1 MYNTYILLTAA
12 MFFLLIVMVILFI
25 RNYRLRKLYMDQ
37 MITFN
42 AIFNSLPDLIYCKD
56 VNRKFTDINEACKK
70 FFSVSDKDV
79 LGKSIR
85 EVHNDLDQADRLL
98 EADEIVIKE
107 KRTIKTAEWY
117 IFPNNVKRLMENT
130 KVPLIRNGKVI
141 GLVGID
147 RDITDDKIAIDNA
160 YEESRSKSNF
170 LAKMSH
176 EIRTPMNAIIGMT
189 ELALREKEPELI
201 HKHIYTVKQAGTHL
215 LSLINDILDFSK
227 IERGKLEIIPGD
239 YMFSS
244 LANDVISII
253 RMKLIDSQI
262 RFAVNVDSNIPNEL
276 FGDETRVRQVLLNIL
291 SNAVKYTER
300 GFISFS
306 VCFDEI
312 DNDNIN
318 LVIEVMDTGRG
329 IKQEHI
335 DKLFNEYEQVDQEK
349 NKGIEGIGLGLAIT
363 WSLTRAMGGDIQV
376 YSEYGKG
383 SIFTLIIPQKK
394 RSNKILA
401 KIYEPESK
409 SVIVYE
415 RREIYANS
423 IVYSILNMGVKC
435 TLVESDT
442 ELSEKLANGKFE
454 FLFISYVLMRRN
466 IDIINKYAANTK
478 IVILTEFGEAI
489 PSVNLNIISMPV
501 YAISIAN
508 ILNGVAESFNYNEN
522 KGYVIKFVAP
532 MVKILIV
539 DDINTN
545 LKVAEGLML
554 PYKMKIDLCK
564 SGKEAINAI
573 KEKRY
578 DLIFMDHKMPEMDG
592 VEATTIIRS
601 MSVMEDYYGSVPI
614 IALTAN
620 AIGNMKEMFLQNG
633 FNDFLSKPIDIVKLN
648 LILEKWIP
656 LDKKNTVHKSSYKNI
671 ANNAAKN
678 IVIEGFDIE
687 KGIHFSGGNFD
698 SYLDT
703 LAIFHKDGLKEIN
716 KLNLY
721 LESQNMD
728 MYNINIHAIKS
739 ALANIG
745 AFALSEEA
753 KSLEEASGRY
763 DNEYIKIN
771 NILFINKLKIALNE
785 IEIILAKNELIDEN
799 DGKAGIGV
807 IIPILHKLSDA
818 IESLNAGIINSTI
831 EELIKMK
838 HPANLKNKIND
849 ISELILIGEYDE
861 ATGIIKSII
870 NEEV

>member
-1 MYNTYILLTAA
+1 MHNTYTILVIA
-12 MFFLLIVMVILFI
+12 MSVLLIVMIVLFI
-25 RNYRLRKLYMDQ
+25 RNLKLKRLYMDQ
-37 MITFN
+37 TITFN
-42 AIFNSLPDLIYCKD
+42 AIFNALPDLIYCKD
-56 VNRKFTDINEACKK
+56 DDRRFTKINDACEKFYGVKE
-70 FFSVSDKDV
+70 KDV
-79 LGKSIR
+79 IGKTIIEIHHDLEQAERSMIIDDS
-85 EVHNDLDQADRLL
+85 VINDKKIL
-98 EADEIVIKE
+98 
-107 KRTIKTAEWY
+107 KTAEWY
-117 IFPNNVKRLMENT
+117 IFPDNSKRLLENT
-130 KVPLIRNGKVI
+130 KVPLIKKGKVI

-147 RDITDDKIAIDNA
+147 RDITEDKIAIDTA

-189 ELALREKEPELI
+189 ELALREKEADLI

-227 IERGKLEIIPGD
+227 IERGKLEILPGD
-239 YMFSS
+239 YLLSS

-291 SNAVKYTER
+291 SNAVKYTEK

-306 VCFDEI
+306 VSFDEI
-312 DNDNIN
+312 NNENIN
-318 LVIEVMDTGRG
+318 LIIEVMDTGRG
-329 IKQEHI
+329 IKQENI
-335 DKLFNEYEQVDQEK
+335 EKLFNEYEQVDQEK

-363 WSLTRAMGGDIQV
+363 WSLTKAMGGDIQV

-383 SIFTLIIPQKK
+383 SIFTIIIPQRK

-409 SVIVYE
+409 NVIVYE

-435 TLVESDT
+435 TLVENDK
-442 ELSEKLANGKFE
+442 ELSEKLMGNKYE
-454 FLFISYVLMRRN
+454 FLFISYILMRRN
-466 IDIINKYAANTK
+466 LDSINKYASNTK

-501 YAISIAN
+501 YSISIAN

-532 MVKILIV
+532 SVKILIV

-545 LKVAEGLML
+545 LKVAEGLLL
-554 PYKMKIDLCK
+554 PYKMRIDLCN
-564 SGKEAINAI
+564 SGKEAISAI
-573 KEKRY
+573 EENRY

-592 VEATTIIRS
+592 VEATRIIRS
-601 MSVMEDYYGSVPI
+601 KAVIEKYYGNVPI

-633 FNDFLSKPIDIVKLN
+633 FNDFLSKPIDVIKLN
-648 LILEKWIP
+648 IILEKWVP
-656 LDKKNTVHKSSYKNI
+656 LDKKNTVHKSNYKNI
-671 ANNAAKN
+671 PDNNKN
-678 IVIEGFDIE
+678 NIIIEGFDVE
-687 KGIHFSGGNFD
+687 KGILFSGGNPD
-698 SYLDT
+698 SYIDT
-703 LAIFHKDGLKEIN
+703 LAIFYKDGLKKIN
-716 KLNLY
+716 ELNHY
-721 LESQNMD
+721 LES
-728 MYNINIHAIKS
+728 YNIELYNISIHAIKS
-739 ALANIG
+739 ALANVG

-753 KSLEEASGRY
+753 KSLEEASTRL
-763 DNEYIKIN
+763 DKDYIKIN
-771 NILFINKLKIALNE
+771 NVLFINKLKMALNE
-785 IEIILAKNELIDEN
+785 IEVILAKNEMIDEN
-799 DGKAGIGV
+799 DSKAGMK
-807 IIPILHKLSDA
+807 IITPILQKLLNA
-818 IESLNAGIINSTI
+818 IYVLNAGIINSSI
-831 EELIKMK
+831 EELMKIKYSI
-838 HPANLKNKIND
+838 NLKTKIND

-861 ATGIIKSII
+861 AAGIIKSII
-870 NEEV
+870 NEKI